1 MSNIPLAHDLAL
13 KRIVHAPLEQKPIY
27 AWRDVLAAGELTLPP
42 IVLLCPHGEERFD
55 MTEVADTLGKALTN
69 VCISQG
75 EKEIFTDKNRAWVAQ
90 ICRELGGNLT
100 EMARKQNPIRLTLNG
115 LYELIEK
122 TLVDNN
128 AYMVA
133 KSLLLNR
140 SRKLSVSRESAAQS
154 TIRVIRRNS
163 QVVPWNDHKVE
174 IAVRKTFLSLARDSA
189 PAVAISKS
197 VSDRVQG
204 SNQAFVRIEEVQDI
218 VQEELMKAGH
228 FKVAEAYILFR
239 AERTAA
245 RANGTLE
252 TPVEAPDPA
261 AAGQET
267 LVVVKRASGETVLWD
282 GADLRRRIEFARAGL
297 DLCLTSDEIEH
308 ELRRAVYDQISQK
321 DLDSTIILNSKTLI
335 ERDADFAKFAGRIQ
349 LTYIYEEVLGWDILR
364 DGIGKLKE
372 CHQKMFRKYIE
383 HGISI
388 KRLNPRLMEY
398 DLSRLA
404 GALDPSSDLE
414 FDFLGVQTLYDRY
427 LIVDKVSKSTR
438 RIETPQFFW
447 MRVAMGLFLDEKGN
461 RESKAAALYDLY
473 KTRRF
478 CSSTPTLFNSG
489 TLHSQLS
496 SCFPGDTPVV
506 TSIGLKNIADIR
518 TGESVLAQDG
528 TFRRVLG
535 SRAKENQKRIVDISL
550 SAMLGG
556 GPWVRPTE
564 DHLLFAIPGRDVNCI
579 RQRAAGGQSA
589 CVEYRGKREQ
599 CFTLKNQYAAVCER
613 VFESDFLSY
622 AAWTPAGE
630 LQKGDFVEML
640 FPKLERSVILRPADH
655 QQNAHVIEKDG
666 LLFELHQDEKRYGEP
681 TAKTQVKPIR
691 AEVPLD
697 ASFLRLAGY
706 YLSEGNCEGTDSIKF
721 TFGRTE
727 VDFISDTCDLCEK
740 VFGIVPLLYKGS
752 GECTSVKLHSK
763 LATSFMLSLF
773 GTGFEKKRLPQ
784 CVMEAPIDALEDLLV
799 GVFRGDACAV
809 HPTQLSLQL
818 SNRDLILQLFL
829 VALKV
834 GILPIVQKAS
844 MSMLARVQP
853 YVLAVTPSDS
863 PRFAC
868 RVGKGIDLFDF
879 QGENPKWR
887 NRRFFLEGRAFY
899 RIDGVELSSFTGDVY
914 DIQVEGN
921 PSFAAAGV
929 CAHNCYLY
937 YVDDSIEGIFQRG
950 IAENAYL
957 SKWAGGLGG
966 SWTAVRGT
974 GAYIGGTNG
983 ESQGVIPF
991 LKLHNDQLVAV
1002 NQGGKRRGSGCAYLE
1017 SWHNDIFEFLE
1028 LRKNTGDDRRRTHDM
1043 NTANWIPD
1051 LFMKRMEARGTW
1063 TLFRANEVPD
1073 LHDAYGRKF
1082 EELYLNYEKLSE
1094 EGKVHGHKIEALDL
1108 WKKMLSMIFETGH
1121 PWITFKDAC
1130 NVRSPQDHVGVVH
1143 SSNLCTEIVLN
1154 TSKDET
1160 AVCNLGSVILETHL
1174 LPDGALDHRKLR
1186 ETIRMAVRALD
1197 NVIDINFYPTE
1208 AARRSNLRH
1217 RPIGLGVMGLANTL
1231 YMKGIAFAS
1240 PEAVEFNDEAM
1251 EAIAFYAYEASSDL
1265 AAERGAY
1272 SSYNG
1277 SKWDRGL
1284 LPLDTVELLEKERGL
1299 PIQVPR
1305 TARMD
1310 WSPLRMKI
1318 AVQGMRNSNVLAI
1331 APTATI
1337 SNITNTSPCIE
1348 PTYKNLFVKSNL
1360 SGEFI
1365 VLNPFLVKDLKAR
1378 GLWDQDMMDNLKYF
1392 DGELKDIDRVP
1403 PDLKQKYL
1411 TAFDIDHKWVVDAA
1425 ARRQKWIDQ
1434 SQSVNLWIK
1443 TPDLKT
1449 LSHMYRYAWH
1459 AGLKTTYYLRG
1470 LGASNIEKATVTVKK
1485 EMRGAA
1491 GETKAETATRD
1502 AAALLSTPPFPEGVE
1517 AAKQYTPEEKAA
1529 CSIEAMR
1536 NGGTCEACQ

>member
-1 MSNIPLAHDLAL
+1 MNNNPLANDLAL
-13 KRIVHAPLEQKPIY
+13 KRTVHAPVEQKPIY
-27 AWRDVLAAGELTLPP
+27 AWRDAVALGDISLPP

-55 MTEVADTLGKALTN
+55 ITEVADTLGKAFTN

-75 EKEIFTDKNRAWVAQ
+75 EKEIFTDKNRTWVAQ
-90 ICRELGGNLT
+90 ICRELAGNLT
-100 EMARKQNPIRLTLNG
+100 ELARQQNPLRLTLNG

-154 TIRVIRRNS
+154 TIRVIRRNG
-163 QVVPWNDHKVE
+163 QIVPWSDHKVE

-189 PAVAISKS
+189 PAVGITKL
-197 VSDRVQG
+197 VSDRVEA
-204 SNQAFVRIEEVQDI
+204 SNQAFVRIEELQDI

-228 FKVAEAYILFR
+228 FKVAEAYILYR
-239 AERTAA
+239 AERAAA
-245 RANGTLE
+245 RTNG
-252 TPVEAPDPA
+252 VSDGVIEAPEQPV
-261 AAGQET
+261 GQET
-267 LVVVKRASGETVLWD
+267 LVVVKQRSGETLLWD
-282 GADLRRRIEFARAGL
+282 GTDLRKRIEFARTGL
-297 DLCLTSDEIEH
+297 DLCLTSEEIEQ
-308 ELRRAVYDQISQK
+308 ELRRAVYDQILQK

-335 ERDADFAKFAGRIQ
+335 EKDADFAKFAGRIQ

-364 DGIGKLKE
+364 DGVAKLKDA
-372 CHQKMFRKYIE
+372 HQKMFKKYIE
-383 HGISI
+383 HGIAI
-388 KRLNPRLMEY
+388 KRLNPRLLEY
-398 DLSRLA
+398 DITKLA
-404 GALDPSSDLE
+404 SALDPSSDLE

-427 LIVDKVSKSTR
+427 LIVDKVSKQTK

-447 MRVAMGLFLDEKGN
+447 MRVAMGLFLDEKDG
-461 RESKAAALYDLY
+461 REGKASGLYDLY

-478 CSSTPTLFNSG
+478 CSSTPTLFNAG

-506 TSIGLKNIADIR
+506 TSTGLMNIEDIR
-518 TGESVLAQDG
+518 IGDRVLTQDG
-528 TFRRVLG
+528 EFRGVLG
-535 SRAKENQKRIVDISL
+535 TRAKPNAKRLVEVSL
-550 SAMLGG
+550 SAMLSGQT
-556 GPWVRPTE
+556 WIRPTE
-564 DHLLFAIPGRDVNCI
+564 DHLLFAIPGSDVACI
-579 RQRAAGGQSA
+579 RQRASGGQSA
-589 CVEYRGKREQ
+589 CVEYQGKREQ
-599 CFTLKNQYAAVCER
+599 CFAIKSQYSTVCEKLN
-613 VFESDFLSY
+613 ESKFLDFAS
-622 AAWTPAGE
+622 WIPAGE
-630 LQKGDFVEML
+630 LKKGDFVEML
-640 FPKLERSVILRPADH
+640 FPRVEQYQVLRPSSWIH
-655 QQNAHVIEKDG
+655 GVSLIERDG
-666 LLFELHQDEKRYGEP
+666 LLFELHCDDKRYNEP
-681 TAKTQVKPIR
+681 TAKVQVKPIR
-691 AEVPLD
+691 SGIPLD
-697 ASFLRLAGY
+697 SNFLRLAGY
-706 YLSEGNCEGTDSIKF
+706 YLSEGHCQGLDSIFF

-727 VDFISDTCDLCEK
+727 TEFISDTVDLCER
-740 VFGIVPLLYKGS
+740 VFGLTPNLQKGS
-752 GECTSVKLHSK
+752 GECTCVVLHSK
-763 LATSFMLSLF
+763 LAASFMLALF
-773 GTGFEKKRLPQ
+773 GTGFDKKELPQ
-784 CVMEAPIDALEDLLV
+784 CIMQAPIDALEELLV

-809 HPTQLSLQL
+809 HRTQLSLQL
-818 SNRDLILQLFL
+818 SNRNLIMQLFQ

-834 GILPIVQKAS
+834 GILPIIQRPT
-844 MSMLARVQP
+844 MSQLGRVQP
-853 YVLAVTPSDS
+853 YVLAVTPSDA
-863 PRFAC
+863 PGFAS
-868 RVGKGIDLFDF
+868 RVGKGMGRLDF
-879 QGENPKWR
+879 EGEDPKWK
-887 NRRFFLEGRAFY
+887 NRRFFIEGRAFY
-899 RIDGVELSSFTGDVY
+899 RIDDVKFLQFEGDVY

-921 PSFAAAGV
+921 PSFSAGGV

-937 YVDDSIEGIFQRG
+937 FVDDSIEGIFQRG

-966 SWTAVRGT
+966 SWTPVRGT

-1017 SWHNDIFEFLE
+1017 TWHNDIFEFLE

-1051 LFMKRMEARGTW
+1051 LFMKRMEERGSW

-1073 LHDAYGRKF
+1073 LHETYGRKF
-1082 EELYLNYEKLSE
+1082 EELYVSYEKKAE
-1094 EGKVHGHKIEALDL
+1094 EGKIYGHKIEALDL

-1121 PWITFKDAC
+1121 PWITFKDPC

-1143 SSNLCTEIVLN
+1143 SSNLCTEITLN

-1208 AARRSNLRH
+1208 AAKRSNMRH
-1217 RPIGLGVMGLANTL
+1217 RPIGLGMMGLANTL
-1231 YMKGIAFAS
+1231 YMKGVAFAS
-1240 PEAVEFNDEAM
+1240 EEAVEFNDEAM
-1251 EAIAFYAYEASSDL
+1251 EAIAYYAYEASSDL
-1265 AAERGAY
+1265 AAERGTY
-1272 SSYNG
+1272 SSYKG

-1284 LPLDTVELLEKERGL
+1284 LPHDTVDLLEKERGL
-1299 PIQVPR
+1299 PILVPR
-1305 TARMD
+1305 VSRMD
-1310 WSPLRMKI
+1310 WSSLRVKI
-1318 AVQGMRNSNVLAI
+1318 STQGMRNSNVLAI

-1365 VLNPFLVKDLKAR
+1365 VLNPFLVKDLKASN
-1378 GLWDQDMMDNLKYF
+1378 LWDQEMMDSLKYF

-1403 PDLKQKYL
+1403 EDLKKKYL
-1411 TAFDIDHKWVVDAA
+1411 TAFDIDHKWVIDAA

-1449 LSHMYRYAWH
+1449 LSHMYRHAWRV
-1459 AGLKTTYYLRG
+1459 GLKTTYYLRG
-1470 LGASNIEKATVTVKK
+1470 LGASNIEKSTVAVKK

-1502 AAALLSTPPFPEGVE
+1502 AATLLSTAPFPGAVTT
-1517 AAKQYTPEEKAA
+1517 AKQYSEEEKNA

>member
-1 MSNIPLAHDLAL
+1 MKDNPLAHDLAL
-13 KRIVHAPLEQKPIY
+13 KRTVHAPVEQKPIY
-27 AWRDVLAAGELTLPP
+27 AWRDIPAIGEIPVPP
-42 IVLLCPHGEERFD
+42 IILLCPHGEERFD
-55 MTEVADTLGKALTN
+55 LTEVADTLGKAFTN

-75 EKEIFTDKNRAWVAQ
+75 EKDIFTEKNRGWVAQ
-90 ICRELGGNLT
+90 ICRELAGNLT
-100 EMARKQNPIRLTLNG
+100 ELARQQNPLRLSLNG

-140 SRKLSVSRESAAQS
+140 SRKLSISRESAAQS
-154 TIRVIRRNS
+154 AIRVIRRNS
-163 QVVPWNDHKVE
+163 QVVPWSDHKVE

-189 PAVAISKS
+189 PAVAIAKS
-197 VSDRVQG
+197 VSERIIAA
-204 SNQAFVRIEEVQDI
+204 NQVFVRIEEVQDM

-239 AERTAA
+239 AERAAA
-245 RANGTLE
+245 RAAQGTDA
-252 TPVEAPDPA
+252 VAEAPEPA
-261 AAGQET
+261 AGGQET
-267 LVVVKRASGETVLWD
+267 LVVVKKRDGETQLWD
-282 GADLRRRIEFARAGL
+282 GADLRKRIEFARAGL
-297 DLCLTSDEIEH
+297 DLCLTSEEIEQ

-335 ERDADFAKFAGRIQ
+335 EKDADFAKFAGRIQ
-349 LTYIYEEVLGWDILR
+349 LTYIYEEVLGWDIVR

-372 CHQKMFRKYIE
+372 AHQKAFRKYIE

-398 DLSRLA
+398 DLAKLA

-427 LIVDKVSKSTR
+427 LIVDKVSKQSR

-447 MRVAMGLFLDEKGN
+447 MRVAMGLFLDEKEG
-461 RESKAAALYDLY
+461 REGKATGLYDLY

-496 SCFPGDTPVV
+496 SC
-506 TSIGLKNIADIR
+506 
-518 TGESVLAQDG
+518 
-528 TFRRVLG
+528 
-535 SRAKENQKRIVDISL
+535 
-550 SAMLGG
+550 
-556 GPWVRPTE
+556 
-564 DHLLFAIPGRDVNCI
+564 
-579 RQRAAGGQSA
+579 
-589 CVEYRGKREQ
+589 
-599 CFTLKNQYAAVCER
+599 
-613 VFESDFLSY
+613 
-622 AAWTPAGE
+622 
-630 LQKGDFVEML
+630 
-640 FPKLERSVILRPADH
+640 
-655 QQNAHVIEKDG
+655 
-666 LLFELHQDEKRYGEP
+666 
-681 TAKTQVKPIR
+681 
-691 AEVPLD
+691 
-697 ASFLRLAGY
+697 
-706 YLSEGNCEGTDSIKF
+706 
-721 TFGRTE
+721 
-727 VDFISDTCDLCEK
+727 
-740 VFGIVPLLYKGS
+740 
-752 GECTSVKLHSK
+752 
-763 LATSFMLSLF
+763 
-773 GTGFEKKRLPQ
+773 
-784 CVMEAPIDALEDLLV
+784 
-799 GVFRGDACAV
+799 
-809 HPTQLSLQL
+809 
-818 SNRDLILQLFL
+818 
-829 VALKV
+829 
-834 GILPIVQKAS
+834 
-844 MSMLARVQP
+844 
-853 YVLAVTPSDS
+853 
-863 PRFAC
+863 
-868 RVGKGIDLFDF
+868 
-879 QGENPKWR
+879 
-887 NRRFFLEGRAFY
+887 
-899 RIDGVELSSFTGDVY
+899 
-914 DIQVEGN
+914 
-921 PSFAAAGV
+921 
-929 CAHNCYLY
+929 YLY
-937 YVDDSIEGIFQRG
+937 VVEDSIEAIFQRG

-966 SWTAVRGT
+966 SWTPVRGT

-1051 LFMKRMEARGTW
+1051 LFMKRMEARGKW

-1073 LHDAYGRKF
+1073 LHDTYGRKF
-1082 EELYLNYEKLSE
+1082 EELYEAYEKQAE
-1094 EGKVHGHKIEALDL
+1094 EGKIYGHKIEALDL

-1121 PWITFKDAC
+1121 PWITFKDPC
-1130 NVRSPQDHVGVVH
+1130 NVRSPQDHVGVIH
-1143 SSNLCTEIVLN
+1143 SSNLCTEICLN
-1154 TSKDET
+1154 TSHDET

-1174 LPDGALDHRKLR
+1174 LPNGSLDHKKLR

-1208 AARRSNLRH
+1208 AARRSNMRH

-1231 YMKGIAFAS
+1231 YLKGIAFAS
-1240 PEAVEFNDEAM
+1240 EPAVEFNDEAM
-1251 EAIAFYAYEASSDL
+1251 EAIAYYAYEASSDM
-1265 AAERGAY
+1265 AAERGTY
-1272 SSYNG
+1272 SSYKG

-1284 LPLDTVELLEKERGL
+1284 LPPDTVDLLEKERGL

-1305 TARMD
+1305 GSRMD
-1310 WSPLRMKI
+1310 WSSLRAKI
-1318 AVQGMRNSNVLAI
+1318 GAQGMRNSNVLAI

-1378 GLWDQDMMDNLKYF
+1378 GLWDREMMDSLKYF
-1392 DGELKDIDRVP
+1392 DGELGDIERVP
-1403 PDLKQKYL
+1403 ADLKQKYL

-1449 LSHMYRYAWH
+1449 LSHMYRHAWRV
-1459 AGLKTTYYLRG
+1459 GLKTTYYLRG
-1470 LGASNIEKATVTVKK
+1470 LGASNIEKSTVAVKK

-1502 AAALLSTPPFPEGVE
+1502 AATLLSTPPFPE
-1517 AAKQYTPEEKAA
+1517 AITATRQYSAEEKTA

>member
-1 MSNIPLAHDLAL
+1 MNNNPLAHDLAL
-13 KRIVHAPLEQKPIY
+13 KRTVHAPVEQKPIY
-27 AWRDVLAAGELTLPP
+27 AWRDVVAIGEISLPP

-55 MTEVADTLGKALTN
+55 LTEVADTLGKAFTN

-90 ICRELGGNLT
+90 ICRELAGNLT
-100 EMARKQNPIRLTLNG
+100 ELARLQNPLRLTLNG

-154 TIRVIRRNS
+154 TIRVIRRNG
-163 QVVPWNDHKVE
+163 QIVPWSDHKVE

-189 PAVAISKS
+189 PAVGISKA
-197 VSDRVQG
+197 VTERVQG

-228 FKVAEAYILFR
+228 FKVAEAYILYR
-239 AERTAA
+239 AERATA
-245 RANGTLE
+245 RVNGAADG
-252 TPVEAPDPA
+252 VIVAPEHRE
-261 AAGQET
+261 AGQET
-267 LVVVKRASGETVLWD
+267 LVVVKQRNGDTLLWD
-282 GADLRRRIEFARAGL
+282 GGDLRKRIEFARTGL
-297 DLCLTSDEIEH
+297 DLCLTSEEIEQ
-308 ELRRAVYDQISQK
+308 ELRRAVYDQILQK

-335 ERDADFAKFAGRIQ
+335 EKDADFAKFAGRIQ

-372 CHQKMFRKYIE
+372 SHQKMFRKYVE
-383 HGISI
+383 HGIAI
-388 KRLNPRLMEY
+388 KRLNPRLLEY
-398 DLSRLA
+398 DLAKIA

-414 FDFLGVQTLYDRY
+414 LDFLGVQTLYDRY
-427 LIVDKVSKSTR
+427 LIVDKVSKQTK

-447 MRVAMGLFLDEKGN
+447 MRVAMGLFLDEKEG
-461 RESKAAALYDLY
+461 REGKATGLYDLY

-496 SCFPGDTPVV
+496 SC
-506 TSIGLKNIADIR
+506 
-518 TGESVLAQDG
+518 
-528 TFRRVLG
+528 
-535 SRAKENQKRIVDISL
+535 
-550 SAMLGG
+550 
-556 GPWVRPTE
+556 
-564 DHLLFAIPGRDVNCI
+564 
-579 RQRAAGGQSA
+579 
-589 CVEYRGKREQ
+589 
-599 CFTLKNQYAAVCER
+599 
-613 VFESDFLSY
+613 
-622 AAWTPAGE
+622 
-630 LQKGDFVEML
+630 
-640 FPKLERSVILRPADH
+640 
-655 QQNAHVIEKDG
+655 
-666 LLFELHQDEKRYGEP
+666 
-681 TAKTQVKPIR
+681 
-691 AEVPLD
+691 
-697 ASFLRLAGY
+697 
-706 YLSEGNCEGTDSIKF
+706 
-721 TFGRTE
+721 
-727 VDFISDTCDLCEK
+727 
-740 VFGIVPLLYKGS
+740 
-752 GECTSVKLHSK
+752 
-763 LATSFMLSLF
+763 
-773 GTGFEKKRLPQ
+773 
-784 CVMEAPIDALEDLLV
+784 
-799 GVFRGDACAV
+799 
-809 HPTQLSLQL
+809 
-818 SNRDLILQLFL
+818 
-829 VALKV
+829 
-834 GILPIVQKAS
+834 
-844 MSMLARVQP
+844 
-853 YVLAVTPSDS
+853 
-863 PRFAC
+863 
-868 RVGKGIDLFDF
+868 
-879 QGENPKWR
+879 
-887 NRRFFLEGRAFY
+887 
-899 RIDGVELSSFTGDVY
+899 
-914 DIQVEGN
+914 
-921 PSFAAAGV
+921 
-929 CAHNCYLY
+929 YLY
-937 YVDDSIEGIFQRG
+937 FVDDSIEGIFQRG

-966 SWTAVRGT
+966 SWTSVRGT

-1063 TLFRANEVPD
+1063 TLFRANDVPD
-1073 LHDAYGRKF
+1073 LHETYGRKF
-1082 EELYLNYEKLSE
+1082 EELYVGYEKLAE
-1094 EGKVHGHKIEALDL
+1094 EGKLYGQKIEALDL

-1121 PWITFKDAC
+1121 PWITFKDPC

-1143 SSNLCTEIVLN
+1143 SSNLCCITADQRVVTSDGMVTVGHLFDKARRLAFAGSAGNIPLTEEPVNTVFGRSGPVPAGPMLLPRPDAPIVKIHTSEGYSHKVTPDHKVWVVGRGWVEAQDLRRGDQIEIQQGEGLWGPVEAVDEAFLCGIIAGDGTFAVRDNSISVLVDVWAQEFPLIPEIEVRVARVLAAADENYVTTSVRQPKCVGDEYKRRLSSAPLARVLANRGFMRETKLEVPEFVWTGTKETVASYLRGLYAADATVEATGEITTCALASVSREFLAEIQILLANFGVKASLRKMRDPGLAELPDGHGGTAEYWQAELWRLMVTSIQGCRIVENFTGLGALRGNARYLSNLEKPGHKQKLHATFEGLERLPNEDAYCLQVFTDEHSWTVNGLITKNTEITLN
-1154 TSKDET
+1154 TSKEET

-1174 LPDGALDHRKLR
+1174 LPDGSLDHRKLR

-1208 AARRSNLRH
+1208 AAKRSNMRH
-1217 RPIGLGVMGLANTL
+1217 RPIGMGVMGLANTL
-1231 YMKGIAFAS
+1231 YMKGVAFAS
-1240 PEAVEFNDEAM
+1240 EAAVEFNDEAM
-1251 EAIAFYAYEASSDL
+1251 EVIAYYAYEASSDL

-1272 SSYNG
+1272 SSYRG

-1284 LPLDTVELLEKERGL
+1284 LPPDTVDLLEKERGL

-1310 WSPLRMKI
+1310 WSSLRAKI
-1318 AVQGMRNSNVLAI
+1318 GVQGMRNSNVLAI

-1378 GLWDQDMMDNLKYF
+1378 GLWDREMMDSLKYF
-1392 DGELKDIDRVP
+1392 DGELKDIERVP
-1403 PDLKQKYL
+1403 EDLKQKYL
-1411 TAFDIDHKWVVDAA
+1411 TAFDIDYKWVIDAA

-1449 LSHMYRYAWH
+1449 LSHMYRHAWRV
-1459 AGLKTTYYLRG
+1459 GLKTTYYLRG
-1470 LGASNIEKATVTVKK
+1470 LGASNIEKSTVAVKK

-1491 GETKAETATRD
+1491 GETKDETATRD
-1502 AAALLSTPPFPEGVE
+1502 AATLLSTAPFPE
-1517 AAKQYTPEEKAA
+1517 AITASKQYSAEEKTA